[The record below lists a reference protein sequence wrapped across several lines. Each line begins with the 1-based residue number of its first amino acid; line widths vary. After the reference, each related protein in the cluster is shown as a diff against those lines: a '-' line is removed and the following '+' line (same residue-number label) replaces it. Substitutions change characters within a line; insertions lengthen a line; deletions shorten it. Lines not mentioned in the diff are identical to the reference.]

1 MKRKGTI
8 QIDRMVFLY
17 LIFCEIFNTLF
28 VRSNRSMTIERT
40 LTIQNKLG
48 LHARPA
54 SAFVQLASGYQS
66 DIQLVKDGFEV
77 NGKSILSVLMLAA
90 EKGSKI
96 TIRVTGADQKDAID
110 VLSGFLEGKMDDIE

>member
-1 MKRKGTI
+1 M
-8 QIDRMVFLY
+8 
-17 LIFCEIFNTLF
+17 
-28 VRSNRSMTIERT
+28 IERT

-54 SAFVQLASGYQS
+54 SAFVQLAANYQS
-66 DIQLVKDGFEV
+66 NIQLIKDGFEV

-96 TIRVTGADQKDAID
+96 TIRVNGTDEKDAIN
-110 VLSGFLEGKMDDIE
+110 VLSKFLEGKMDDIQ